1 MYAFSAGALGMY
13 GAEGQAMVAV
23 LLALAAAAVSFGGSD
38 YTAGLASRKASVLKV
53 TVAAEVVNAALV
65 VPVVFIV
72 SSRLPSVSALEWGA
86 VAGVSGVCGV
96 MALYAGFRHAA
107 FSVASPVSA
116 VTAAGLS
123 VFVGL
128 LSGERPAALAL
139 AGMLLTAP
147 AIVVVSV
154 SAARLNAVQP
164 DNGDSAAAAP
174 SAATV
179 PGPDEDAGTS
189 AADHHMAGVVWG
201 LAAGAGFGMF
211 LIALNRAG
219 SAKDLWPAGVA
230 DLAGVITVVGVAAV
244 ARQLAPP
251 PPGTRRLSLL
261 TGLIAAVGTLSV
273 FLAAHRGLL
282 AVTAVIYSLYP
293 AGTIILARVLSR
305 ERLTKAGMCG
315 LFLAAASVSLIAAG
329 TVR

>member
-174 SAATV
+174 SAA
-179 PGPDEDAGTS
+179 
-189 AADHHMAGVVWG
+189 DHHMAGVVWG

-293 AGTIILARVLSR
+293 AGTIILAR
-305 ERLTKAGMCG
+305 
-315 LFLAAASVSLIAAG
+315 
-329 TVR
+329 

>member
-1 MYAFSAGALGMY
+1 
-13 GAEGQAMVAV
+13 MVAI
-23 LLALAAAAVSFGGSD
+23 LLALAAAISFGGSD
-38 YTAGLASRKASVLKV
+38 YTGGLASRKASVLRV

-65 VPVVFIV
+65 VPVVLIV
-72 SSRLPSVSALEWGA
+72 SSHLPSVPALEWGA
-86 VAGVSGVCGV
+86 VAGVSGVCGA
-96 MALYAGFRHAA
+96 MALYAGFRYAA

-116 VTAAGLS
+116 VTAAGLP
-123 VFVGL
+123 VLVGL
-128 LSGERPAALAL
+128 LSGERPGALSL

-147 AIVVVSV
+147 AIVAVSV

-164 DNGDSAAAAP
+164 DKGDSAAAAAG
-174 SAATV
+174 AAV
-179 PGPDEDAGTS
+179 APGPDEDASTS
-189 AADHHMAGVVWG
+189 AVDHHLAGVVWG

-230 DLAGVITVVGVAAV
+230 DLAGVVTAVGVAAV

-251 PPGTRRLSLL
+251 PSGTRRLSLL
-261 TGLIAAVGTLSV
+261 TGLIAATGTLSV
-273 FLAAHRGLL
+273 FLATHRGLL

-305 ERLTKAGMCG
+305 ERLTKAGICG
-315 LFLAAASVSLIAAG
+315 LFLAAVSVSLIAAG